1 MDENLIDDGEMPRMP
16 LTLSAQERN
25 LLIQQYA
32 EGPRLLKAA
41 WDSVPEEARKWRPTD
56 AAWSAH
62 EIVVHCADSETF
74 AATRIR
80 LLISDPNPIIVG
92 YDQDEWVDIFRY
104 QDRSIELAFDTI
116 RAVRAN
122 TVPVILAMPDAA
134 WQATGSHT
142 QSGRITAED
151 WLRSYGAHLHE
162 HTEQIE
168 ANIQA
173 FKEQQ

>member
-1 MDENLIDDGEMPRMP
+1 MAINPDERGR
-16 LTLSAQERN
+16 
-25 LLIQQYA
+25 LIQQYA
-32 EGPRLLKAA
+32 EGSKILREA
-41 WDSVPEEARKWRPTD
+41 WDTVPAGARKWKPSEN
-56 AAWSAH
+56 AWSAH
-62 EIVVHCADSETF
+62 EIIVHCADSETF

-92 YDQDEWVDIFRY
+92 YDQEEWVDIFRY
-104 QDRSIELAFDTI
+104 HDRSTELAFDTI

-142 QSGRITAED
+142 QSGRFTAED
-151 WLRSYGAHLHE
+151 WLKNYGVHLHE
-162 HTEQIE
+162 HADQIR

-173 FKEQQ
+173 FKKTHA

>member
-1 MDENLIDDGEMPRMP
+1 MP
-16 LTLSAQERN
+16 LNAEERGR
-25 LLIQQYA
+25 LIQQYA
-32 EGPRLLKAA
+32 EGPNLLRAV
-41 WDSVPEEARKWRPTD
+41 WDEVPVGARTWRPGGGE
-56 AAWSAH
+56 WSAH
-62 EIVVHCADSETF
+62 EIIVHCADSETF

-104 QDRSIELAFDTI
+104 HDRSTELAFDTI

-142 QSGRITAED
+142 QSGRFSAED
-151 WLRSYGAHLHE
+151 WLRSYGVHLHE
-162 HTEQIE
+162 HTDQIR
-168 ANIQA
+168 ANILA
-173 FKEQQ
+173 FKETR

>member
-1 MDENLIDDGEMPRMP
+1 MAINPDERGR
-16 LTLSAQERN
+16 
-25 LLIQQYA
+25 LIQQYA
-32 EGPRLLKAA
+32 EGPKILREA
-41 WDSVPEEARKWRPTD
+41 WDTVPAGARKWKPSEK
-56 AAWSAH
+56 AWSAH
-62 EIVVHCADSETF
+62 EIIVHCADSETF

-92 YDQDEWVDIFRY
+92 YDQEEWVDIFRY
-104 QDRSIELAFDTI
+104 HDRSTELAFDTI

-142 QSGRITAED
+142 QSGRFTAED
-151 WLRSYGAHLHE
+151 WLRSYGVHLHE
-162 HTEQIE
+162 HADQIR

-173 FKEQQ
+173 FKETHA